1 MYQLEFKTEASWY
14 SFIWMKVVFIDRIC
28 SNWRQWPDKH
38 YLVAMG
44 KKNGKKKKKKKESSL
59 LKTLTHSYIFIWGG
73 NHSFLLTSVSLL
85 ELVTYKQFFPSLPAP
100 ILIGKVPWNCPKP
113 WPLSLFTLE
122 HPERWSPRAV
132 ERRERFN
139 KPQLVRSFV
148 PEQRK
153 FTKTFVPSAKVEKL

>member
-1 MYQLEFKTEASWY
+1 MDPNATIAGQARTLLQLRLESPLEVSVPLMA
-14 SFIWMKVVFIDRIC
+14 
-28 SNWRQWPDKH
+28 
-38 YLVAMG
+38 
-44 KKNGKKKKKKKESSL
+44 KKKKKKESSL

>member
-1 MYQLEFKTEASWY
+1 MDPNATIAGQARTLLQLRLESPLEVSVPLMA
-14 SFIWMKVVFIDRIC
+14 
-28 SNWRQWPDKH
+28 
-38 YLVAMG
+38 
-44 KKNGKKKKKKKESSL
+44 KKKKKKESSL

-73 NHSFLLTSVSLL
+73 NHSFLLTSLSLL
-85 ELVTYKQFFPSLPAP
+85 ELLTYKQFFPSLPAP

>member
-1 MYQLEFKTEASWY
+1 MDPNATIAGQARTLLQLRLESPLEVSVPLMA
-14 SFIWMKVVFIDRIC
+14 
-28 SNWRQWPDKH
+28 
-38 YLVAMG
+38 
-44 KKNGKKKKKKKESSL
+44 KKKKKKESSL

-73 NHSFLLTSVSLL
+73 NHSFLLTSLSLL
-85 ELVTYKQFFPSLPAP
+85 ELLTYKQFFPWLPAP